1 MTLLEEE
8 LARILRPLVAQ
19 ARAVAGALVFTPPRE
34 APVVV
39 RAAGRRLPARLD
51 GWLQASVRTPV
62 GRLGLAR
69 ATPPG
74 WTRGRAV
81 VLKTPLVASGRRVGA
96 LLLLGPAL
104 TRGTLTPDVSRAL
117 GEALDRVWR
126 LHRRALR
133 MSALDELTRLLVVTH
148 SLDDVFRAFAEGA
161 AKLVAFDSIAVS
173 LLDAE
178 RDEFEI
184 IDVVARSAPLRVPRD
199 DRMALAGTLFADLVA
214 RGTPLRVDDVRD
226 ERVPGVSR
234 RVFAERGYRAVTLVP
249 LLSAGGVFGA
259 VTLTSARVGA
269 FDAEDVEI
277 VGELARPLASAIELR
292 RLLTEGHRRRDEL
305 AALYATS
312 QLITARLDV
321 ESVLDRISRSV
332 SDLIGSSGCGIGLLD
347 PAGTHIAHVAA
358 HGAGSEA
365 WRTLSV
371 PVGEGIMGRAA
382 QSGTTLRVDDVRTDP
397 HSARRDVDEREGIRS
412 MLCVPLKV
420 AGGVIG
426 VISAFATRPGAFTT
440 HHQRVLEAFGEQAGI
455 AIHNARLFEE
465 SVRRARETRAL
476 LEAGRAVTASLDV
489 DRTIRVILEE
499 ARGVLGVD
507 SCGLATLDP
516 LTDELV
522 TVASLDLPQAMVK
535 DIRIKVG
542 EGIGGRAVRERRP
555 VQSRDL
561 YTDPRVRYPQLP
573 RAHGLRSML
582 VAPLLVGDRAIG
594 AISAFRRD
602 VHEFSASEAELL
614 LALADQAAI
623 ALEHAR
629 LYAALEGMVAER
641 TRELDAQKRFVE
653 VVLETLPLGV
663 FVLGAELR
671 VVRTNREGAR
681 VLGCDP
687 GTRTSFAALFAPD
700 TAGTVEGFVR
710 AAFETRQ
717 GGALETEV
725 TLGGETKVL
734 RLTSAPVESAEASAT
749 HAVVLVEDVTLAKR
763 LERQML
769 LTERLTTAG
778 RLAAGVAHELNNPLA
793 TIAGCAESLRGRLT
807 ERGLA
812 QTAELTDFQHYLELV
827 EEEAFRCKEITGTLL
842 QFVRDPGSRRV
853 PTDLNALV
861 LKTLELLSHQSRFA
875 EGRFATELDPA
886 PPSLAVNEGQIRQVF
901 IALASNA
908 LEAMEGRG
916 RLTVRSRVHRG
927 EVEVEFEDEGPGVP
941 DEILSRIFDP
951 FFTTKPPGQG
961 TGLGL
966 AIAQGIVTDHGGR
979 IEVTS
984 RPGKGSLF
992 RMVLPA

>member
-184 IDVVARSAPLRVPRD
+184 IDVVARSVPLRVPRD

-420 AGGVIG
+420 AGEVIG
-426 VISAFATRPGAFTT
+426 VISAFATRPGAFTA

-507 SCGLATLDP
+507 SCGLATLEP
-516 LTDELV
+516 GTGEFV
-522 TVASLDLPQAMVK
+522 TVASLDLPPAMVK
-535 DIRIKVG
+535 DIRIRVG
-542 EGIGGRAVRERRP
+542 EGIGGLAVRERRP

-561 YTDPRVRYPQLP
+561 YNDPRARYPELA
-573 RAHGLRSML
+573 RATGFRSML
-582 VAPLLVGDRAIG
+582 AAPLRVGDRVIG
-594 AISAFRRD
+594 LISVFRRD
-602 VHEFSASEAELL
+602 VHAFSDSDEELL

-629 LYAALEGMVAER
+629 LYAELEVRVAER
-641 TRELDAQKRFVE
+641 TRELDTQKRFVE

-663 FVLGAELR
+663 FVLDAGLR
-671 VVRTNREGAR
+671 VVRANREGAR
-681 VLGCDP
+681 ALGAPPDARAP
-687 GTRTSFAALFAPD
+687 FARLLGAERADAVEAFLRQAFATRRGS
-700 TAGTVEGFVR
+700 
-710 AAFETRQ
+710 
-717 GGALETEV
+717 ALEQETTVAGEV
-725 TLGGETKVL
+725 KIF
-734 RLTSAPVESAEASAT
+734 
-749 HAVVLVEDVTLAKR
+749 
-763 LERQML
+763 
-769 LTERLTTAG
+769 RLTTA
-778 RLAAGVAHELNNPLA
+778 PF
-793 TIAGCAESLRGRLT
+793 ES
-807 ERGLA
+807 
-812 QTAELTDFQHYLELV
+812 
-827 EEEAFRCKEITGTLL
+827 
-842 QFVRDPGSRRV
+842 
-853 PTDLNALV
+853 
-861 LKTLELLSHQSRFA
+861 
-875 EGRFATELDPA
+875 
-886 PPSLAVNEGQIRQVF
+886 
-901 IALASNA
+901 
-908 LEAMEGRG
+908 
-916 RLTVRSRVHRG
+916 
-927 EVEVEFEDEGPGVP
+927 P
-941 DEILSRIFDP
+941 DE
-951 FFTTKPPGQG
+951 
-961 TGLGL
+961 
-966 AIAQGIVTDHGGR
+966 
-979 IEVTS
+979 EVRHT
-984 RPGKGSLF
+984 
-992 RMVLPA
+992 

>member
-133 MSALDELTRLLVVTH
+133 MSALDELTR
-148 SLDDVFRAFAEGA
+148 
-161 AKLVAFDSIAVS
+161 
-173 LLDAE
+173 
-178 RDEFEI
+178 
-184 IDVVARSAPLRVPRD
+184 
-199 DRMALAGTLFADLVA
+199 
-214 RGTPLRVDDVRD
+214 LRVDDVRD

-426 VISAFATRPGAFTT
+426 VISAFATR
-440 HHQRVLEAFGEQAGI
+440 
-455 AIHNARLFEE
+455 
-465 SVRRARETRAL
+465 
-476 LEAGRAVTASLDV
+476 
-489 DRTIRVILEE
+489 
-499 ARGVLGVD
+499 
-507 SCGLATLDP
+507 
-516 LTDELV
+516 
-522 TVASLDLPQAMVK
+522 
-535 DIRIKVG
+535 
-542 EGIGGRAVRERRP
+542 
-555 VQSRDL
+555 
-561 YTDPRVRYPQLP
+561 
-573 RAHGLRSML
+573 
-582 VAPLLVGDRAIG
+582 
-594 AISAFRRD
+594 
-602 VHEFSASEAELL
+602 
-614 LALADQAAI
+614 
-623 ALEHAR
+623 
-629 LYAALEGMVAER
+629 
-641 TRELDAQKRFVE
+641 
-653 VVLETLPLGV
+653 
-663 FVLGAELR
+663 
-671 VVRTNREGAR
+671 
-681 VLGCDP
+681 
-687 GTRTSFAALFAPD
+687 
-700 TAGTVEGFVR
+700 
-710 AAFETRQ
+710 
-717 GGALETEV
+717 
-725 TLGGETKVL
+725 
-734 RLTSAPVESAEASAT
+734 
-749 HAVVLVEDVTLAKR
+749 
-763 LERQML
+763 
-769 LTERLTTAG
+769 
-778 RLAAGVAHELNNPLA
+778 
-793 TIAGCAESLRGRLT
+793 
-807 ERGLA
+807 
-812 QTAELTDFQHYLELV
+812 
-827 EEEAFRCKEITGTLL
+827 
-842 QFVRDPGSRRV
+842 
-853 PTDLNALV
+853 
-861 LKTLELLSHQSRFA
+861 
-875 EGRFATELDPA
+875 
-886 PPSLAVNEGQIRQVF
+886 
-901 IALASNA
+901 
-908 LEAMEGRG
+908 
-916 RLTVRSRVHRG
+916 
-927 EVEVEFEDEGPGVP
+927 
-941 DEILSRIFDP
+941 
-951 FFTTKPPGQG
+951 
-961 TGLGL
+961 
-966 AIAQGIVTDHGGR
+966 
-979 IEVTS
+979 
-984 RPGKGSLF
+984 
-992 RMVLPA
+992 

>member
-148 SLDDVFRAFAEGA
+148 SLDDVFSAFAEGA

-184 IDVVARSAPLRVPRD
+184 IDVVARSVPLRVPRD

-277 VGELARPLASAIELR
+277 VGELA
-292 RLLTEGHRRRDEL
+292 G
-305 AALYATS
+305 LYATS

-440 HHQRVLEAFGEQAGI
+440 HHQRVLEAFGEQA
-455 AIHNARLFEE
+455 
-465 SVRRARETRAL
+465 
-476 LEAGRAVTASLDV
+476 
-489 DRTIRVILEE
+489 
-499 ARGVLGVD
+499 
-507 SCGLATLDP
+507 
-516 LTDELV
+516 
-522 TVASLDLPQAMVK
+522 
-535 DIRIKVG
+535 
-542 EGIGGRAVRERRP
+542 
-555 VQSRDL
+555 
-561 YTDPRVRYPQLP
+561 
-573 RAHGLRSML
+573 
-582 VAPLLVGDRAIG
+582 
-594 AISAFRRD
+594 
-602 VHEFSASEAELL
+602 
-614 LALADQAAI
+614 
-623 ALEHAR
+623 
-629 LYAALEGMVAER
+629 
-641 TRELDAQKRFVE
+641 
-653 VVLETLPLGV
+653 
-663 FVLGAELR
+663 
-671 VVRTNREGAR
+671 
-681 VLGCDP
+681 
-687 GTRTSFAALFAPD
+687 
-700 TAGTVEGFVR
+700 
-710 AAFETRQ
+710 
-717 GGALETEV
+717 
-725 TLGGETKVL
+725 
-734 RLTSAPVESAEASAT
+734 
-749 HAVVLVEDVTLAKR
+749 
-763 LERQML
+763 
-769 LTERLTTAG
+769 
-778 RLAAGVAHELNNPLA
+778 
-793 TIAGCAESLRGRLT
+793 
-807 ERGLA
+807 
-812 QTAELTDFQHYLELV
+812 
-827 EEEAFRCKEITGTLL
+827 
-842 QFVRDPGSRRV
+842 
-853 PTDLNALV
+853 
-861 LKTLELLSHQSRFA
+861 
-875 EGRFATELDPA
+875 
-886 PPSLAVNEGQIRQVF
+886 
-901 IALASNA
+901 
-908 LEAMEGRG
+908 
-916 RLTVRSRVHRG
+916 
-927 EVEVEFEDEGPGVP
+927 
-941 DEILSRIFDP
+941 
-951 FFTTKPPGQG
+951 
-961 TGLGL
+961 
-966 AIAQGIVTDHGGR
+966 
-979 IEVTS
+979 
-984 RPGKGSLF
+984 
-992 RMVLPA
+992 